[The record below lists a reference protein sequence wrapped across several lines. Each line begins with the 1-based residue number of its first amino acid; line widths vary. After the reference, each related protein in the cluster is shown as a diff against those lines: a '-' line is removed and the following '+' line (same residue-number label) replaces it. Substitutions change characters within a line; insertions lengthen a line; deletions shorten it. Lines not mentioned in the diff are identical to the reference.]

1 MRAVIYTRSRS
12 GTGEDR
18 QLERCRA
25 VAAEQGWE
33 VIAAYSDHDVSALN
47 LDRRPGLQSAMNL
60 VRSRGCDILVA
71 DAPEV
76 LTRSA
81 SGMRSIVAD
90 VDAVGVAVHA
100 GQFSSSDAAG
110 RAVLRMMGSL

>member
-1 MRAVIYTRSRS
+1 MMAVIYTRNRS
-12 GTGEDR
+12 GTGEYL
-18 QLERCRA
+18 QLERCRT

-33 VIAAYSDHDVSALN
+33 VIAACSDQDVSALN
-47 LDRRPGLQSAMNL
+47 LDRPGLQSAMNL

-81 SGMRSIVAD
+81 SGVRSIVAD

-110 RAVLRMMGSL
+110 VRC

>member
-1 MRAVIYTRSRS
+1 MMAVIYTRNRS

-18 QLERCRA
+18 QLERCRT

-33 VIAAYSDHDVSALN
+33 VIAACSDQDVSALN
-47 LDRRPGLQSAMNL
+47 LDRPGLQSAMNL

-81 SGMRSIVAD
+81 SGVRSIVAD

-110 RAVLRMMGSL
+110 VRC

>member
-25 VAAEQGWE
+25 VAAEHGWE

-47 LDRRPGLQSAMNL
+47 LDRPGLQSAMNL
-60 VRSRGCDILVA
+60 VRSRGCNILVA

-76 LTRSA
+76 LTHSA
-81 SGMRSIVAD
+81 SGVRSIVAD
-90 VDAVGVAVHA
+90 ADAVGVAVHA
-100 GQFSSSDAAG
+100 GQFSSSDAYG
-110 RAVLRMMGSL
+110 RAVLRTKGSL